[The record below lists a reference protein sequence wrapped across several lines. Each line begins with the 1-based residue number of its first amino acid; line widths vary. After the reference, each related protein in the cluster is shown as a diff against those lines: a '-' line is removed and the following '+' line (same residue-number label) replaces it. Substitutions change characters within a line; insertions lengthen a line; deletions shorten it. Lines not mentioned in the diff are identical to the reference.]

1 MSARGEGMKR
11 PERHVVGDGTYLK
24 VWAALV
30 GLTGLLVVAGRLFHE
45 SLAVPALLT
54 ITPLKAG
61 LVLYYFMHLKYERPY
76 IRGMVFT
83 ALATLTVFI
92 GFLFFDLSF
101 R

>member
-1 MSARGEGMKR
+1 MEH
-11 PERHVVGDGTYLK
+11 ERQHVVGYGTYLK
-24 VWAALV
+24 VWAVLV
-30 GLTGLLVVAGRLFHE
+30 ALTGLLLVAGRLFHE
-45 SLAVPALLT
+45 TLAVPALLT

-83 ALATLTVFI
+83 ALATLTVFV